1 MEKNR
6 KVELTSML
14 GKGSRVEGTFDVRG
28 GVRIDG
34 EVEGSL
40 RTDNIL
46 TVGPNGRIKANIS
59 ARECLVAG
67 VVVGDIRVTDI
78 LELERTA
85 RVQGNIS
92 ARILRIHD
100 GAVLNGHC
108 AMSDQVPRVDGSMVT
123 PNLEE

>member
-6 KVELTSML
+6 KIELSTML
-14 GKGSRVEGTFDVRG
+14 GKGSRIEGTFEIKG

-34 EVEGSL
+34 EVEGTL
-40 RTDNIL
+40 HTDGIL
-46 TVGPNGRIKANIS
+46 TIGPNGRIKANVT

-67 VVVGDIRVTDI
+67 YVEGDIRVSDV

-85 RVQGNIS
+85 RVQGNIV

-100 GAVLNGHC
+100 GAILNGNC
-108 AMSDQVPRVDGSMVT
+108 CMSDQAPSVT
-123 PNLEE
+123 DTPILPNLEE